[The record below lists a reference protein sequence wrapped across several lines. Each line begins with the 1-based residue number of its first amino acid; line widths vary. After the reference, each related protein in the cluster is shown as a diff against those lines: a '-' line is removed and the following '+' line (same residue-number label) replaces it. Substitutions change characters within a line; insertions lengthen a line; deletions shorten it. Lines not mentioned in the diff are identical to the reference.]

1 MDHPPGEFAGSAH
14 APHHEVVNAKSLTD
28 AQIVAR
34 VCAGE
39 TLLFELLMR
48 RHNRQ
53 VFRAA
58 RAILKR
64 DDEAEDVMQDAYVRA
79 YANLASFKG
88 EASFSTWLT
97 RIAVHEALARARRER
112 RFVCADARGCASGA
126 DATEAGASPEAQVS
140 DAELRVFLDRA
151 IDALPDEFR
160 LTFVLR
166 AVEQMSG
173 AETAD
178 VLGIPEQTVK
188 SRLFRARER
197 LQQELL
203 SALES
208 NTAGAY
214 SFHLSRCDRVVRA
227 VLRRLA
233 SGPNQGSSPR
243 DPSDP
248 G

>member
-1 MDHPPGEFAGSAH
+1 MEQPSGQFAGTNH
-14 APHHEVVNAKSLTD
+14 APDQEASNAGPSD
-28 AQIVAR
+28 AEIVAR

-48 RHNRQ
+48 RHNRR

-79 YANLASFKG
+79 YAHLTSFKG
-88 EASFSTWLT
+88 ESRFSTWIT
-97 RIAVHEALARARRER
+97 RIAVHEALARVRRER
-112 RFVCADARGCASGA
+112 RFVCAAARAATGGSLASAGCN
-126 DATEAGASPEAQVS
+126 SPEQQVS

-166 AVEQMSG
+166 AVEQLSG

-188 SRLFRARER
+188 TRLFRARER
-197 LQQELL
+197 LQQQLAT
-203 SALES
+203 ALEANS
-208 NTAGAY
+208 GQAY
-214 SFHLSRCDRVVRA
+214 SFHLSRCDRVVKA
-227 VLRRLA
+227 VLARLA
-233 SGPNQGSSPR
+233 GGGTAPTRPW
-243 DPSDP
+243 
-248 G
+248 